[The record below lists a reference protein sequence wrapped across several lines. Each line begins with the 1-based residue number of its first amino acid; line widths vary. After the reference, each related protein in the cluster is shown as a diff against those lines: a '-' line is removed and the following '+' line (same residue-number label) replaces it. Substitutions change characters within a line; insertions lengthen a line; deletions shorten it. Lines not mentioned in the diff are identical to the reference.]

1 MHPFGIRNTSQKWP
15 LKASR
20 EEGYQWNTGIPTKPQ
35 LSYNQGSKIKTPQ
48 TSLLWFKEQG
58 CRPLMAWGV
67 SWPVLP
73 ALFSSCSFS
82 DFEGNFYTLEKNNW
96 PSNEAYILKHH
107 FFCFCG
113 LSSRRAKLA
122 HESLTMYL
130 PAAGEETGPP
140 ALPAADHGRLW
151 PGQL

>member
-67 SWPVLP
+67 SHGLYCQH
-73 ALFSSCSFS
+73 FSAQVVFL
-82 DFEGNFYTLEKNNW
+82 TLREI
-96 PSNEAYILKHH
+96 STL
-107 FFCFCG
+107 
-113 LSSRRAKLA
+113 
-122 HESLTMYL
+122 
-130 PAAGEETGPP
+130 
-140 ALPAADHGRLW
+140 
-151 PGQL
+151 